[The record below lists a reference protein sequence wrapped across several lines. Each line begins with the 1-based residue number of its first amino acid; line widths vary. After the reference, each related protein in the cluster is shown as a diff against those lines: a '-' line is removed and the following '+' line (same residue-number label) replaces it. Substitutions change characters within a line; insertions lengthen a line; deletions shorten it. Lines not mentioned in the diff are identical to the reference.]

1 MNLAQS
7 LQVLSTAGPTVN
19 PFTRSLNQ
27 FDSVRHTW
35 SMLVGSRAYTGDLGC
50 GEHRMLS
57 NGEYPVVDFP
67 LQFMVHRKVPVTLR
81 LCGNKVNF
89 LRV

>member
-1 MNLAQS
+1 MHLARC
-7 LQVLSTAGPTVN
+7 LQDLSTAGPTVN

-35 SMLVGSRAYTGDLGC
+35 SMLVGSRAYMGYLGC
-50 GEHRMLS
+50 GEHRIIS

-67 LQFMVHRKVPVTLR
+67 VQFI
-81 LCGNKVNF
+81 
-89 LRV
+89 